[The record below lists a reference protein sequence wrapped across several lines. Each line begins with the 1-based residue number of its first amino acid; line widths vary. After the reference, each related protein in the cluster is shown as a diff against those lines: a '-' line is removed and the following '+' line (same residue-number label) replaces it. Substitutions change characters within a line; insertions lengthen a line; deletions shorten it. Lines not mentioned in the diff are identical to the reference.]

1 MTPPIDIFRLESSDS
16 ILWLASAATLDDAK
30 AIIQKISAQ
39 PSAQYIVLNQNT
51 GNKLVI
57 TRHQLEDANGTPP
70 DRKSAI
76 ERDTQWT
83 MQN

>member
-16 ILWLASAATLDDAK
+16 ILWLASAATLEDAK

-57 TRHQLEDANGTPP
+57 NSRTRT
-70 DRKSAI
+70 
-76 ERDTQWT
+76 ERLPTESQP
-83 MQN
+83 